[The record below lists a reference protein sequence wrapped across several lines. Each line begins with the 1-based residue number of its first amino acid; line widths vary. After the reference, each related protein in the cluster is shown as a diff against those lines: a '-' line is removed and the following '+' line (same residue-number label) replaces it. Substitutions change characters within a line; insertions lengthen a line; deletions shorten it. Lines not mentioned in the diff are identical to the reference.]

1 MLKIGLTGGIAS
13 GKTAVSDH
21 FARLGVP
28 IIDTD
33 QISRELVESGKP
45 ALAEIQK
52 RLGDRFIRTDGTLN
66 RKLLRKY
73 VFNDADARK
82 TLENI
87 LHPAIRE
94 AVERRLSELHNEPYA
109 IVVVPLLT
117 ENGLATLV
125 DRVLV
130 VDVPEAVQIRRVCD
144 RDHIS
149 EQQAEKILAAQA
161 SRAERKAVADD
172 IILNTGTLL
181 DLYKQVEKLHG
192 QYSSHLIHD
201 GDR

>member
-21 FARLGVP
+21 FAHLGAP

-33 QISRELVESGKP
+33 RISRELVEPGKA
-45 ALAEIQK
+45 ALVEIQK
-52 RLGDRFIRTDGTLN
+52 QLGNRFIRTDGTLN
-66 RKLLRKY
+66 RKLLREH
-73 VFNDADARK
+73 VFSDAGDRK

-94 AVERRLSELHNEPYA
+94 AVECRLSELRDEPYA

-117 ENGLATLV
+117 ENGLMTMV

-130 VDVPEAVQIRRVCD
+130 VDVPEALQIRRVCD
-144 RDHIS
+144 RDYIS
-149 EQQAEKILAAQA
+149 EQQAEKILTAQA
-161 SRAERKAVADD
+161 SRAERKAIADD
-172 IILNTGTLL
+172 IIENSGDLQALHRQIEALHRQYLTL
-181 DLYKQVEKLHG
+181 
-192 QYSSHLIHD
+192 SS
-201 GDR
+201 RSV